1 MPSIKLGSGSNLLS
15 NNEYSK
21 QLRTA
26 VRNRGIPNIND
37 NKLVAENEKVISS
50 DEIKTVATKLNDF
63 IEPVQ
68 TNLEFK
74 FHEEL
79 NEYYITIVNPLTNEV
94 VKEIPPKK
102 MLDMY
107 ASMVE
112 FMGILVD
119 EKI

>member
-1 MPSIKLGSGSNLLS
+1 MQSYKLGSGSNLLN
-15 NNEYSK
+15 NNEYSQ
-21 QLRTA
+21 QLRAT
-26 VRNRGIPNIND
+26 VRNRVTTNSSADKQVTKND
-37 NKLVAENEKVISS
+37 KVISS
-50 DEIKTVATKLNDF
+50 DEVKTVASKLNDF
-63 IEPVQ
+63 IEPAQ
-68 TNLEFK
+68 TSLEFK